1 MNAKSPLLRCFDRGR
16 MTASNYFLPSD
27 IQRTAEDLSPRLRE
41 QTFSAMP
48 ACRHHL
54 PQTQPLSDSYILI
67 WGRKNDF
74 VSTFR
79 ACQRLYPSGTKRKI
93 RKEMSKE

>member
-1 MNAKSPLLRCFDRGR
+1 

-27 IQRTAEDLSPRLRE
+27 IQRAAEDLSPRLSE

-54 PQTQPLSDSYILI
+54 PQTQPFNNSYILI
-67 WGRKNDF
+67 WGRKNILSVRLEH
-74 VSTFR
+74 VSVFIQVGQKK
-79 ACQRLYPSGTKRKI
+79 AGKK
-93 RKEMSKE
+93 